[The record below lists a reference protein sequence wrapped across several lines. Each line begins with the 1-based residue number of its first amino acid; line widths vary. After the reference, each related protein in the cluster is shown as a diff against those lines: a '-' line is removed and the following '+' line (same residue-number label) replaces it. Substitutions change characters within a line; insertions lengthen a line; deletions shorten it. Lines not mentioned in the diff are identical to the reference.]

1 MTITTQAF
9 IIKRRTYREY
19 DKVVT
24 LYTPQFG
31 KIEAVAIGTK
41 KPLSKLAGQ
50 LEPLQQ
56 VCVQLTR
63 GKGLSRI
70 AQVVGGSHFF
80 QKFGN
85 DLTSIVWAQ
94 KTLALIDRLVPWKES
109 QSGVYDRLEKYFA
122 LLLFAHEE
130 SASGA
135 MAPVLTIGF
144 GWQMAGLLGYKP
156 VMTMCVACG
165 VKIGRFGAHFF
176 DIAGGGLC
184 CAKCVGAKE
193 KPPTGMELAQ
203 TAKQYLAD
211 IVAKP
216 LDFLLEYTS
225 TDEDFKTI
233 QSLFDLFVRYHFPTY
248 AHQRS

>member
-1 MTITTQAF
+1 MTFTTQAY

-41 KPLSKLAGQ
+41 KLLSKLAGQ

-56 VCVQLTR
+56 VRVQLTR

-70 AQVVGGSHFF
+70 AQVVGGAHFF

-94 KTLALIDRLVPWKES
+94 KTLSLIDRLVPWKES
-109 QSGVYDRLEKYFA
+109 QRGLYDRLEKYFD
-122 LLLFAHEE
+122 LMLFAHDE
-130 SASGA
+130 SASA
-135 MAPVLTIGF
+135 LMAPVLTIGF

-156 VMTMCVACG
+156 IMTLCVACG

-184 CAKCVGAKE
+184 CAKCLAARDL
-193 KPPTGMELAQ
+193 PPTGMELTQ
-203 TAKQYLAD
+203 TAKQYLTD

-216 LDFLLEYTS
+216 LDFLLEYTGTS
-225 TDEDFKTI
+225 ENFKTI
-233 QSLFDLFVRYHFPTY
+233 QSLFDRFVQYHFPTY
-248 AHQRS
+248 VNQRS